1 MKLLLC
7 LVLAVFAAAVIAQR
21 NSFSLTALDWSTA
34 TSLSFGIFP
43 VATKKDLLVYLDA
56 SNSELSV
63 MAVRRRNNE
72 GVYVH
77 VANFTEQV
85 SPFASTNGKWVA
97 LQGEGN
103 YLFNIDEN
111 NNLSNSSFIPTIGGF
126 LLSDDTFVGFDPV
139 SENGDG
145 NYTIRTYEYSTEN
158 KNWTEITGTE
168 LVVPFVA
175 QSIADISSY
184 RATDTHLVIVDY
196 SNPESLSV
204 RIYNRLANL
213 SWSLT
218 ENVPVNSTLS
228 EINSPHYNGVD
239 TLVYSLVAEE
249 GGSIGIVFIYTKIN
263 GQWVEQKFTT
273 ESVDYRPVG
282 YLGLSIAFVDANNI
296 LISAGLEGYTGG
308 SGTPTSAGKVLFVTR
323 GSDGKW
329 EPALDLVGPNLFG
342 LGVGVNDHDIVV
354 PSLLVSESS
363 TAGLTFYVAPRCFA
377 QPINVTCSN
386 QQVNDC
392 SDVDISE
399 MYTINNPQCGA
410 ITANLNGFSL
420 VNNQAISAE
429 FTFTRGYGADFSCNA
444 TVTCPAPPV
453 AANNNVNSAIVLQLG
468 LASLLVSAAVL
479 FL

>member
-1 MKLLLC
+1 L
-7 LVLAVFAAAVIAQR
+7 
-21 NSFSLTALDWSTA
+21 NALDWSTS
-34 TSLSFGIFP
+34 TSLAFGIFP
-43 VATKKDLLVYLDA
+43 VATKKDLLVYLDS
-56 SNSELSV
+56 SNSEQPV

-77 VANFTEQV
+77 VANFTEQIA
-85 SPFASTNGKWVA
+85 PFASTNGKWVSMMGM
-97 LQGEGN
+97 GEGN
-103 YLFNIDEN
+103 ILFSIDAN
-111 NNLSNSSFIPTIGGF
+111 NNLSNSSFIPTVGGF
-126 LLSDDTFVGFDPV
+126 ILSDDTFVGFDPV
-139 SENGDG
+139 SENEDG
-145 NYTIRTYEYSTEN
+145 NFTIRTYEYSTEN
-158 KNWTEITGTE
+158 KNWTEIAGTE

-175 QSIADISSY
+175 QSIADISTY
-184 RATDTHLVIVDY
+184 RVTDTHLVIVDY
-196 SNPESLSV
+196 SSPESLSI
-204 RIYNRLANL
+204 RIYKRLANL

-218 ENVPVNSTLS
+218 ETVPVNNTES
-228 EINSPHYNGVD
+228 EITSPHYNGVD

-263 GQWVEQKFTT
+263 GEWVEQKFTT
-273 ESVDYRPVG
+273 ESVDYRPIG
-282 YLGLSIAFVDANNI
+282 YLGLSIAFVDANNL

-323 GSDGKW
+323 GSNGKW
-329 EPALDLVGPNLFG
+329 EPALDLVGPNVFG

-354 PSLLVSESS
+354 PSLIFYESS
-363 TAGLTFYVAPRCFA
+363 TAGLTFYVAPRCFT

-392 SDVDISE
+392 SDVDITE
-399 MYTINNPQCGA
+399 LYTVNNPQCGA
-410 ITANLNGFSL
+410 IAANLNGFSL

-453 AANNNVNSAIVLQLG
+453 TIATPANNNVNSAGALQLG
-468 LASLLVSAAVL
+468 LASFLVSAAVM

>member
-1 MKLLLC
+1 
-7 LVLAVFAAAVIAQR
+7 
-21 NSFSLTALDWSTA
+21 LTALDWSTA

-56 SNSELSV
+56 SNSEL
-63 MAVRRRNNE
+63 
-72 GVYVH
+72 Y

-196 SNPESLSV
+196 SNP
-204 RIYNRLANL
+204 
-213 SWSLT
+213 
-218 ENVPVNSTLS
+218 VNSTLS

-249 GGSIGIVFIYTKIN
+249 GGSIGIVFIR
-263 GQWVEQKFTT
+263 W
-273 ESVDYRPVG
+273 
-282 YLGLSIAFVDANNI
+282 LS
-296 LISAGLEGYTGG
+296 
-308 SGTPTSAGKVLFVTR
+308 R
-323 GSDGKW
+323 
-329 EPALDLVGPNLFG
+329 LVHSFCG
-342 LGVGVNDHDIVV
+342 
-354 PSLLVSESS
+354 
-363 TAGLTFYVAPRCFA
+363 C
-377 QPINVTCSN
+377 
-386 QQVNDC
+386 QQH
-392 SDVDISE
+392 
-399 MYTINNPQCGA
+399 PHQCWSRR
-410 ITANLNGFSL
+410 IHWW
-420 VNNQAISAE
+420 
-429 FTFTRGYGADFSCNA
+429 
-444 TVTCPAPPV
+444 
-453 AANNNVNSAIVLQLG
+453 
-468 LASLLVSAAVL
+468 
-479 FL
+479 